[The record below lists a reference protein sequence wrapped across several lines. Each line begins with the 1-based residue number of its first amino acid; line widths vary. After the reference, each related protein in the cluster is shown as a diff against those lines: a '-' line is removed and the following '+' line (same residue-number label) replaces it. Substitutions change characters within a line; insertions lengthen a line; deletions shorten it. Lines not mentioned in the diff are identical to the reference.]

1 MCKMRIHDTDKR
13 EREWEM
19 LQEATGEATTSGAL
33 DVATNYY
40 LKMRGDNAA
49 APTGAVEELMQLAID
64 EGSVTPDQIA
74 EVLDVDEFPVEY
86 EREWSVGRE

>member
-1 MCKMRIHDTDKR
+1 MRIHDTDKR

-49 APTGAVEELMQLAID
+49 APTGAVEELMQLAIN

-74 EVLDVDEFPVEY
+74 EVLDVEEFPVEY

>member
-1 MCKMRIHDTDKR
+1 MRIHDTDKR

-19 LQEATGEATTSGAL
+19 LQEATNEATTSGAL
-33 DVATNYY
+33 DAATSYY

-64 EGSVTPDQIA
+64 DGSVTPDQIA

-86 EREWSVGRE
+86 KREWSVGKE

>member
-1 MCKMRIHDTDKR
+1 MRIHDTDKR

-49 APTGAVEELMQLAID
+49 APTGAVEELMQLAIN
-64 EGSVTPDQIA
+64 EGSATPDQIA
-74 EVLDVDEFPVEY
+74 EVLNVEEFPVEY

>member
-1 MCKMRIHDTDKR
+1 MRIHDTDKR

-33 DVATNYY
+33 DAATNYY

-74 EVLDVDEFPVEY
+74 EALDVDEFPVEY
-86 EREWSVGRE
+86 EREWSVGKG